1 MSGMPI
7 CCCPPPS
14 SIPPLPPAAKSAAW
28 HYAPA
33 TKSASKAA
41 PTRANPPRSI
51 TSRLSRKTS
60 EPWRRGARTPACRI
74 TTHRDAS
81 ALLALQASA
90 RMPTRHAGLRAPR
103 ASLRRKRRIHRES
116 FVVAVRNAQAL
127 ALRAGAELQCIV
139 GQRVNREPILAVN
152 RLAHRGEAGKQVFA
166 LGRPDL
172 RHGLPF
178 DAHNVELFLVRPDQ
192 PVEKPLPLQNL
203 PWFHLQYPA
212 VHAIHG
218 LIAAAL
224 GLVVPQAVLGQHQR
238 LNIAKVAKV
247 LWRQLQVREP
257 LLRLADQHLGALLL
271 RRENNVSHLH
281 QRSAGCLDRRVRR
294 RQNRIQSPPWDV
306 SCAGRRGSNRDC
318 G

>member
-139 GQRVNREPILAVN
+139 GL
-152 RLAHRGEAGKQVFA
+152 L
-166 LGRPDL
+166 L
-172 RHGLPF
+172 
-178 DAHNVELFLVRPDQ
+178 
-192 PVEKPLPLQNL
+192 
-203 PWFHLQYPA
+203 
-212 VHAIHG
+212 
-218 LIAAAL
+218 LIACA
-224 GLVVPQAVLGQHQR
+224 
-238 LNIAKVAKV
+238 NVAN
-247 LWRQLQVREP
+247 
-257 LLRLADQHLGALLL
+257 LLL
-271 RRENNVSHLH
+271 AR
-281 QRSAGCLDRRVRR
+281 G
-294 RQNRIQSPPWDV
+294 
-306 SCAGRRGSNRDC
+306 AGRRKEIAIRLRSCDLVKDPEKWAEHFC
-318 G
+318 S